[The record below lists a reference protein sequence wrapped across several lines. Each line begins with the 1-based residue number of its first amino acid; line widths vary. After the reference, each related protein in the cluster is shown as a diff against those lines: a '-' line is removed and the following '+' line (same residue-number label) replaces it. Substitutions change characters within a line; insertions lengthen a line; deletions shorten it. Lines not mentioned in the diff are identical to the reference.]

1 MTQEV
6 HIQSN
11 FPLIIL
17 TVVVLCGIILAYL
30 EFKKINMKVDKLIQ
44 KLNETQN
51 KTQDSKTNENQ
62 MNYLHQSYNQHPQQQ
77 TMYYPTNHNHYEKY
91 ENNHNSMDDNKDDR
105 SDRSNDSDDRSD
117 DRSDDSDDRS
127 DDRSDD
133 SDDRSDH
140 RSDYSDDRSDHRSDY
155 SDDHPQDL
163 NDNVTQ
169 DDSNIISRT
178 KSEEDIL
185 LSGEIVPDKEDIEE
199 MNGNVDLQNLSVNQL
214 KEVCKQMDL
223 PYSGN
228 KTKLVQRILENK

>member
-91 ENNHNSMDDNKDDR
+91 ENNHNSMDDNK
-105 SDRSNDSDDRSD
+105 D